1 MTWLRWTGL
10 FLLVT
15 IEVTAIGALAGGIVF
30 PILGAI
36 FDWERG
42 WAELAM
48 NGIKNI
54 GFWAFIWAPGIALVR
69 CVIHAH
75 REKYPDASA

>member
-1 MTWLRWTGL
+1 MKWLRWTGL
-10 FLLVT
+10 FLLFT

-42 WAELAM
+42 WEELAM

-54 GFWAFIWAPGIALVR
+54 GFWAFIWAPGIAIVR
-69 CVIHAH
+69 CIMRAY
-75 REKYPDASA
+75 RERHPDAPA